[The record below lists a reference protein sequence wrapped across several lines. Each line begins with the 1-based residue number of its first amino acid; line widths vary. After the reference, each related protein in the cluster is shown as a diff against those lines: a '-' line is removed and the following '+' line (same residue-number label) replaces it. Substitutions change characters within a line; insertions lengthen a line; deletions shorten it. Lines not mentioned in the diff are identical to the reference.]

1 MRPIIALF
9 LSVALS
15 LASGCA
21 LFRSDADVAP
31 TAVAPDI
38 DPAEPVLE
46 PDLKRRKIKV
56 ARIDTEDFEIG
67 VFGGALNVE
76 DFGSD
81 TLKGARVAYHVSEAL
96 FFEGAYAQSTVADT
110 AFRQISGGQGLFPNE
125 VEDLEY
131 YSVSLG
137 FNILPGESFI
147 HTWWARNSAMYI
159 LGGAGNTS
167 FISEDRQTYHLG
179 FGLRVLPTDW
189 LSLRLDARDNVFDSD
204 LLGENKATN
213 NFEVTF
219 GLAIFF

>member
-1 MRPIIALF
+1 LF
-9 LSVALS
+9 VL
-15 LASGCA
+15 LAITLTSGCA
-21 LFRSDADVAP
+21 LFRNSDDAGPV
-31 TAVAPDI
+31 VVEPDI
-38 DPAEPVLE
+38 DPDEPVLE
-46 PDLKRRKIKV
+46 PDLNRRKIKV
-56 ARIDTEDFEIG
+56 AKIDREDFEIG

-81 TLKGARVAYHVSEAL
+81 TLKGARLAYHVSESL
-96 FFEGAYAQSTVADT
+96 FFEGAFAQSTVSDE
-110 AFRQISGGQGLFPNE
+110 AFRNISGGQGLFPNPE
-125 VEDLEY
+125 EDLEY

-147 HTWWARNSAMYI
+147 GTRWARNSAMYI
-159 LGGAGNTS
+159 LGGAGKTS
-167 FISEDRQTYHLG
+167 FIDEDRQTYHIG